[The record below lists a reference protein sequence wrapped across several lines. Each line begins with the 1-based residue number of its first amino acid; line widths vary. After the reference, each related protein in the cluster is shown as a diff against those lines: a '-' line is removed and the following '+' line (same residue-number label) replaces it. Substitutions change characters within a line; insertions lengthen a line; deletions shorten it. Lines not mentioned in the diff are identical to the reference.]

1 MGFEFESFQLLL
13 RHHRIQYTV
22 HTVHYI
28 ARMASLTEAL
38 QVSIVKEIG
47 VAIDKLK
54 LSVMKKLSR
63 QKAHLKSF
71 PEASINE
78 VFI

>member
-1 MGFEFESFQLLL
+1 M
-13 RHHRIQYTV
+13 
-22 HTVHYI
+22 
-28 ARMASLTEAL
+28 
-38 QVSIVKEIG
+38 SIVKEIG